1 VFRRQFRSL
10 GVGGVWCH
18 ESVTQELQEEGRRV
32 PKCQEGDLA
41 QLQPDGAQLI
51 ASRTSEVDRVRCQ

>member
-1 VFRRQFRSL
+1 M
-10 GVGGVWCH
+10 
-18 ESVTQELQEEGRRV
+18 TQELQEEGRRV